1 MPNVKIGKSD
11 YHIIQIRTPFLF
23 LDKFR
28 TIALESENLLFQNFY
43 FKNKEI
49 KKHLPREVK

>member
-1 MPNVKIGKSD
+1 MEKND
-11 YHIIQIRTPFLF
+11 YHIIQIRTPLFF

-28 TIALESENLLFQNFY
+28 TIELIESESPLFQTFY

-49 KKHLPREVK
+49 KKHFPREVK